1 MIDTNRQELIG
12 GWNQRKLEKCRFLI
26 CGIGALGNEV
36 AKNMALL
43 DARHLTLVDYDIV
56 EKSNLNRCVLF
67 RAGDVGKKKVDVA
80 RQRLLEINGRLKIK
94 TIDKQLFW
102 YRGYEP
108 FTDENKKKNE
118 ETKKYNE
125 ALDRL
130 HQTLFS
136 HTDIV
141 IGALDN
147 YLTRIFVNAYCVEK
161 RKSFIDGGLDG
172 LDGRVQ
178 VILPSVTPCYWC
190 NLAENLKRSTTLREQ
205 VSCSGD
211 TDIPIASVATTTS
224 LIASLQVNEAVKIA
238 MGLGRPIDNRLHYVG
253 GTGKF
258 VIYKMEKNKNCEFCG
273 NLKVKKS
280 KKAKRLPER

>member
-36 AKNMALL
+36 AKNLALL
-43 DARHLTLVDYDIV
+43 NARLLTLVDYDVV
-56 EKSNLNRCVLF
+56 EQSNLNRCVLF
-67 RAGDVGKKKVDVA
+67 RNGDVGKKKVDVA
-80 RQRLLEINGRLKIK
+80 RRRLLEINGRLRI
-94 TIDKQLFW
+94 TTVDRQLFW
-102 YRGYEP
+102 YKGYEP
-108 FTDENKKKNE
+108 FIPKNKKKNE
-118 ETKKYNE
+118 EVKRFND

-130 HQTLFS
+130 HKKLFS
-136 HTDIV
+136 ETDV
-141 IGALDN
+141 VVGALDN

-161 RKSFIDGGLDG
+161 RKPFIDGGLDG

-178 VILPSVTPCYWC
+178 VIIPGVTPCYWC

-211 TDIPIASVATTTS
+211 TDIPVASVATTTS

-238 MGLGRPIDNRLHYVG
+238 MKLGRPIDNRLHYVG
-253 GTGKF
+253 ATGKF
-258 VIYKMEKNKNCEFCG
+258 VVYKMEKNKNCEFCG
-273 NLKVKKS
+273 NV
-280 KKAKRLPER
+280 KAKKMKKVGK